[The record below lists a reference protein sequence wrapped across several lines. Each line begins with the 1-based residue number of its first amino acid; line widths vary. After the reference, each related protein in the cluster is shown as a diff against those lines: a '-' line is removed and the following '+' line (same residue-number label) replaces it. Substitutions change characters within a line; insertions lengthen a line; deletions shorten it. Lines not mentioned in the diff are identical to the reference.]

1 MTASAFAAAKV
12 MVQSPWS
19 PLKGVSLRD
28 ATAQYNAIKSL
39 IAKKQHENAVQR
51 SWQLYDQ
58 LCRGCN
64 TTEQRDSSGDNNTA
78 CTQGTH
84 LQLGQPSGDACSKQ
98 RATLLTGSIM
108 SLIISAVESQRTAV
122 LAETLCAL
130 IQPLGVLPAWLRLT
144 MQMSR

>member
-1 MTASAFAAAKV
+1 MIASALAAAKV
-12 MVQSPWS
+12 MMQSTRS

-39 IAKKQHENAVQR
+39 IAKKQHENAMQK
-51 SWQLYDQ
+51 SWQLYAQ

-64 TTEQRDSSGDNNTA
+64 TSKQRDNTA
-78 CTQGTH
+78 CTQSTH

-98 RATLLTGSIM
+98 RATLLIGTIM

-122 LAETLCAL
+122 LAETLHAL

-144 MQMSR
+144 THMS